1 MSLLLRGTGW
11 QIQESQSE
19 SGEGPAHSHHSL
31 ACRWHTFWPNVRQFR
46 GHIFI
51 IYQSSLTCLKADFL
65 QCYSSIWQELFR
77 AAFRSNSFFEVAA
90 FWHILSLL
98 LVYQSIIDG
107 SLGGISP
114 SALPRLGVLMDITKF
129 GAEKSFG
136 MVLDIQKCP
145 WSPGGAVF
153 RIVVE
158 VRAVTTESF
167 RRIQKIE
174 KESALDICQ
183 PDICLRTFT
192 TS

>member
-1 MSLLLRGTGW
+1 
-11 QIQESQSE
+11 
-19 SGEGPAHSHHSL
+19 
-31 ACRWHTFWPNVRQFR
+31 
-46 GHIFI
+46 
-51 IYQSSLTCLKADFL
+51 
-65 QCYSSIWQELFR
+65 
-77 AAFRSNSFFEVAA
+77 
-90 FWHILSLL
+90 
-98 LVYQSIIDG
+98 
-107 SLGGISP
+107 
-114 SALPRLGVLMDITKF
+114 MDITKF

-183 PDICLRTFT
+183 PDICRRTFT
-192 TS
+192 TSYYKKHSGSRGRARRALTKRVMYNNSFDRLNNYRKRGGQKKSHSDNSNPLVSTLFVTKVTNPKI